1 MTLTLLPLTP
11 SERKVLDVLMAHR
24 GQWVSGVDLNRVAF
38 AYSQRIGALRRKG
51 YAIQSTGRGGIASYK
66 LG

>member
-1 MTLTLLPLTP
+1 MTRLTP
-11 SERKVLDVLMAHR
+11 SERKVLDMLTENR
-24 GQWVSGVDLNRVAF
+24 GQWVSGIDLNRVAF

-51 YAIQSTGRGGIASYK
+51 FAIESTGRGRIASYR